1 MLVKIITD
9 GKDKLLMLVMINKIN
24 NDD

>member
-9 GKDKLLMLVMINKIN
+9 GKDKQLMLVMINKIN
-24 NDD
+24 NAD